1 MDIYLI
7 DASGE
12 KFHFPVN
19 PEEISI
25 RRDKQFET
33 FNILSLGEVDAAQQE
48 KVKEIA
54 FSSFFP
60 KTYDPSYC
68 RYQDLPDPRTAMN
81 QLTIWMNSR
90 QPVRLLVTDTGVNVL
105 VYVAAHTSMFRGGE
119 PDDIAFDVTFRTW
132 RDMKVRGAAA
142 AAAVSGQTVKAARP
156 DTKPVPKVYT
166 VVSGDTLSGIAKRE
180 LGSSSKWSAIYEKN
194 KAQIGSDPNRIF
206 PGQKLVMP

>member
-142 AAAVSGQTVKAARP
+142 AAAVSSQAVKAARP